1 MRRGSSRE
9 DVLYI
14 RFQTQRRGDGLC
26 TEPLC
31 QEGFTRS
38 VEQNKEHCQT
48 GSGKKTLR
56 VLERRGIFGRADDGQ
71 EHFTAIRPPK
81 FGDVE
86 VSRVR
91 QLCHPICQFQS
102 VAKVSQGSKHDG
114 SGKIRICL
122 HRDWRQS
129 HLFFLRLDSKGL
141 GTLRRCLQR
150 TSPLVRKLYL
160 RQHGDRWKNAMSKT
174 GKKLLVETFFNVT
187 WNKHKKS
194 LDRSFTSVRESE
206 PTDLGHVTNVLRAVW
221 QDRP

>member
-1 MRRGSSRE
+1 MSSTLDSRPNVVE
-9 DVLYI
+9 TDSAPNLFAKRASPVQSSKIRNTARLVL
-14 RFQTQRRGDGLC
+14 
-26 TEPLC
+26 E
-31 QEGFTRS
+31 
-38 VEQNKEHCQT
+38 
-48 GSGKKTLR
+48 KKTLR

-102 VAKVSQGSKHDG
+102 VAKVSQGPKHDG

-141 GTLRRCLQR
+141 GALRRCLHR
-150 TSPLVRKLYL
+150 TSPLVRKLCL
-160 RQHGDRWKNAMSKT
+160 RQHGDRWKNAMSET
-174 GKKLLVETFFNVT
+174 GKKLLVETFLTGLGINTKNHWILHLRLFENP
-187 WNKHKKS
+187 N
-194 LDRSFTSVRESE
+194 L
-206 PTDLGHVTNVLRAVW
+206 PT
-221 QDRP
+221 